1 MINRKKTQRIYQEEG
16 LGVTRDAAVSPHRVK
31 QN

>member
-16 LGVTRDAAVSPHRVK
+16 LAVALPPENWIVLS
-31 QN
+31 